1 MVDHQRTTNGNI
13 IDEVRG
19 LGHRLDRLIEQV
31 NHQNTRNAE
40 RITRIETNQERFLEI
55 LDDVENIVT
64 IGNENRAR
72 IVKLETWRDLTFWAV
87 GFGIALSGFILGA
100 LKFAGV

>member
-40 RITRIETNQERFLEI
+40 RITIIETNQESFLEI
-55 LDDVENIVT
+55 LDDCRTTVFPACRPIVVSP
-64 IGNENRAR
+64 A
-72 IVKLETWRDLTFWAV
+72 
-87 GFGIALSGFILGA
+87 
-100 LKFAGV
+100 